1 MTPQEAIAYI
11 ENYTWSTTRLG
22 LERTQALLH
31 ALGNPQ
37 KELKFI
43 HVAGSNGKG
52 STCAM
57 LESILRCAGYRTGL
71 YISPYIQDFCERIQ
85 VDGENI
91 SGEDLAEL
99 TQTVRDIA
107 DGMEDHPSQFE
118 LVTAIAMAY
127 FRRMGCQM
135 VVLEVGLGGALDSTN
150 AIDAPEVAVI
160 CNIGLEHTEYLGNTL
175 GEIAAAKGGIIKT
188 GCDVVAYPGPPEVM
202 GVLERIAREQRTPL
216 HVAQVEKLHP
226 LAETL
231 DGQQF
236 DWGDWKDLHLPLLG
250 PHQLYNAAVVLEV
263 VETLRRRG
271 WNISDQAVR
280 EGLAHTQW
288 PARMEVL
295 CRDPLFILDGGHNP
309 QCAQALRASL
319 ERLLP
324 GRNVVFLT
332 GVLADKDYGG
342 ILREMFPLAQEFV
355 CLTPL
360 SPRAL
365 PAGELA
371 DFLTAQ
377 GVKAIPCATVAEG
390 IRQAL
395 SAAGEDGVVVA
406 FGSLY
411 LAGAVRSAFPG
422 VYRKWLRRDKIRA
435 RDALSPEERERLSG
449 ELVTR
454 LVSSPEFQGAGT
466 VLIYRATRGEV
477 RLEGL
482 ETAPE
487 AQGKRLA
494 YPLCVSDTEMIA
506 LVPRGENAWVDGY
519 YGIREPD
526 RDKSDLI
533 APEDIDLVVCPCTV
547 FDQQCHRMGMGAG
560 FYDRYLPQ
568 CVNAAV
574 AAVAFECQKA
584 AQVPVSPWDR
594 PMDMVLTEQRIYR
607 ADCPAE
613 EKR

>member
-1 MTPQEAIAYI
+1 MTSEQAIAYI
-11 ENYTWSTTRLG
+11 EHYTWSTTRLG
-22 LERTQALLH
+22 LDRTRALLH
-31 ALGNPQ
+31 ALGDPQ
-37 KELKFI
+37 KELKFV

-57 LESILRCAGYRTGL
+57 LSSILRRAGYCTGL
-71 YISPYIQDFCERIQ
+71 YTSPYIQTFHERIQ

-91 SGEDLAEL
+91 SGENLAEL

-175 GEIAAAKGGIIKT
+175 GEIAAAKGGIIKA

-202 GVLERIAREQRTPL
+202 TVLERIAREQGAPL
-216 HVAQVEKLHP
+216 HVARMEKLHP
-226 LAETL
+226 LVENL
-231 DGQQF
+231 EGQRF

-263 VETLRRRG
+263 MEVLRRRG
-271 WNISDQAVR
+271 WSIPDRAVE

-288 PARMEVL
+288 PARMELL

-319 ERLLP
+319 DRLLP
-324 GRNVVFLT
+324 GRKVVFLT

-377 GVKAIPCATVAEG
+377 GAKAAPCSTVADG
-390 IRQAL
+390 VRQAL

-411 LAGAVRSAFPG
+411 LAGAVRSEFHG
-422 VYRKWLRRDKIRA
+422 VYRKWLRREKICA
-435 RDALSPEERERLSG
+435 RDALSWEERKRLSG
-449 ELVTR
+449 ELVKR
-454 LVSSPEFQGAGT
+454 LVSSPEFQRART

-477 RLEGL
+477 RLEAL
-482 ETAPE
+482 EAAPE
-487 AQGKRLA
+487 AKGKRLA
-494 YPLCVSDTEMIA
+494 YPLCISDTEMIA
-506 LVPRGENAWVDGY
+506 LIPRGEDAWVDGF
-519 YGIREPD
+519 YGIQEPD
-526 RDKSDLI
+526 REKSELI
-533 APEDIDLVVCPCTV
+533 PPAEIDLVVCPCTV
-547 FDQQCHRMGMGAG
+547 FDRACTRMGMGAG

-568 CVNAAV
+568 CFNAKI

-584 AQVPVSPWDR
+584 DQVPVSPWDR
-594 PMDMVLTEQRIYR
+594 PMDMVFTDQTVYR
-607 ADCPAE
+607 
-613 EKR
+613 RGH